1 MARTPL
7 FARLQALARKAALE
21 ASEGSAGLS
30 HRARR
35 AHREAG
41 PSRREVLQAGGAAG
55 ALLALMPGCL
65 SQGKAAAST
74 VVVVGGGLAGLVA
87 AARLRE
93 RGVASTVYEAA
104 KRAGGR
110 VITDRETFA
119 GQRVERGGE
128 LIDSGHEALRR
139 LVREL
144 DLTLDDLL
152 AAEAPG
158 SAPFLHFLGARYSEK
173 DAEADFAPVFQA
185 LQRDFEAAPFPT
197 LSTSFGAPAAA
208 LDALS
213 VSDWIETRVP
223 GGSGSRLG
231 RLLDVAYTIEFG
243 VESSEQS
250 ALNIVY
256 LLGYGASPGKL
267 KLFGVSDERYRV
279 AGVDDQ
285 VTRRLAEVL
294 GDAVR
299 LEHRL
304 LAAATLPD
312 GRTRLVFATPGG
324 SAEIRA
330 DRVVMTLP
338 FAVLREDVDLTGLAL
353 SPRKRKAIAE
363 LGMGTSSKLH
373 LQFSNR
379 PWVALGNNGETFA
392 DLGYQNNW
400 EETRAQAGIE
410 GILNNYTG
418 GLLGASLGTGTPEE
432 RAQLFLK
439 QIDPLL
445 PGLGRAWNG
454 KASVDFWLSSPYQR
468 GSYSCYRVGQ
478 YTTIAGVEA
487 ESEGALHFA
496 GEHTSVDFQ
505 GYMEGA
511 VESGERAAAEVL
523 AAL

>member
-1 MARTPL
+1 
-7 FARLQALARKAALE
+7 
-21 ASEGSAGLS
+21 
-30 HRARR
+30 
-35 AHREAG
+35 
-41 PSRREVLQAGGAAG
+41 VLQAGAATG
-55 ALLALMPGCL
+55 ALLALMPGCRAP
-65 SQGKAAAST
+65 GKAAGRT

-87 AARLRE
+87 AVRLRE
-93 RGVASTVYEAA
+93 RGVACMVCEAA
-104 KRAGGR
+104 KRVGGR

-128 LIDSGHEALRR
+128 LIDSGHAALRK
-139 LVREL
+139 LVSEL

-158 SAPFLHFLGARYSEK
+158 SAPFFHFLGARYSEQ

-185 LQRDFEAAPFPT
+185 LRRDFAAA
-197 LSTSFGAPAAA
+197 SSGAPAAA

-213 VSDWIETRVP
+213 VADWIETRVP
-223 GGSGSRLG
+223 GGSGSSLG

-243 VESSEQS
+243 LESSEQS

-279 AGVDDQ
+279 AGGNDQ
-285 VTRRLAEVL
+285 VTTRLAELL
-294 GDAVR
+294 GGAVR

-304 LAAATLPD
+304 LAAATLSD

-330 DRVVMTLP
+330 DRVVLTLP
-338 FAVLREDVDLTGLAL
+338 FAVLREGVDLTGLAL
-353 SPRKRKAIAE
+353 SPQKRKAIAE
-363 LGMGTSSKLH
+363 LGMGTNSKLH
-373 LQFSNR
+373 LQFSTR
-379 PWVALGNNGETFA
+379 PWVAMGNNGETFA
-392 DLGYQNNW
+392 DLGYQNSW
-400 EETRAQAGIE
+400 EETRAQAGRE

-418 GLLGASLGTGTPEE
+418 GRLGASFGSGTPEE
-432 RAQLFLK
+432 RAQTFLK
-439 QIDPLL
+439 EIDPLL

-454 KASVDFWLSSPYQR
+454 KASVDFWSSSPYQR

-478 YTTIAGVEA
+478 YATIAGVAA
-487 ESEGALHFA
+487 ESEGALCFA

-511 VESGERAAAEVL
+511 VESGERAADEVL